1 MKRICPA
8 LLCGFLGILV
18 TAVAIPSQVTGQ
30 AEISTGKLVN
40 TLRLLNT
47 EEYSYRHETGRFA
60 SREELLTF
68 LRTKGLLSQSPTD
81 LAKPAPRFVSQEEMS
96 TSLHTK
102 RPLSESPIDL
112 ENPKPYELT
121 ITTSSDG
128 MHYQIT
134 LKPPF
139 DMNDK
144 STWCR
149 TAAFSDDAG
158 VIFLGAAIDCKTSTP

>member
-1 MKRICPA
+1 MKRSSVA
-8 LLCGFLGILV
+8 LLCGFLGTLV
-18 TAVAIPSQVTGQ
+18 TAVSIPSQVSGQ
-30 AEISTGKLVN
+30 AEIPTENLVYA
-40 TLRLLNT
+40 LRLLNT

-60 SREELLTF
+60 SRNELLTF
-68 LRTKGLLSQSPTD
+68 LRTKGLLSQSPAD
-81 LAKPAPRFVSQEEMS
+81 LAKPKARFVSREEMS
-96 TSLHTK
+96 TLQTK
-102 RPLSESPIDL
+102 KPLSESPIDL

-134 LKPPF
+134 LKRKS

-158 VIFLGAAIDCKTSTP
+158 LIFLGSVIDCEALSR

>member
-1 MKRICPA
+1 MKRSSVA
-8 LLCGFLGILV
+8 LLCGFLGTLA
-18 TAVAIPSQVTGQ
+18 TAVTIPSQVTGQ
-30 AEISTGKLVN
+30 AEIPTEKLVYA
-40 TLRLLNT
+40 LRLLNT

-60 SREELLTF
+60 SRDELLTF
-68 LRTKGLLSQSPTD
+68 LRTKGLLSQSPAD
-81 LAKPAPRFVSQEEMS
+81 LAKPKARFVSREEMS
-96 TSLHTK
+96 TSLQTNS
-102 RPLSESPIDL
+102 PLSDSPIDL

-134 LKPPF
+134 LKRPS

-158 VIFLGAAIDCKTSTP
+158 LIFLGSVIDCDALSR